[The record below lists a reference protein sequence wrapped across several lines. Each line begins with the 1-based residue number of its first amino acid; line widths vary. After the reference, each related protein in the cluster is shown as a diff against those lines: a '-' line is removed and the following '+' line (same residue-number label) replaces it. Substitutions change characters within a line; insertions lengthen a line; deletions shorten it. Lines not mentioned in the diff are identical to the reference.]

1 MNKRVP
7 KIIQK
12 WVSLIPEGNPKAQA
26 SLYSKN
32 AVLLATFE
40 PMLVGRRQIL
50 GYMVEFLDKDNMTCE
65 IMRNVT
71 QIDEDRDTLISS
83 GIYLFSFDD
92 EDGDRQEVLARY
104 TYVINEGRIITHH
117 SSVVPE
123 NE

>member
-1 MNKRVP
+1 M
-7 KIIQK
+7 I
-12 WVSLIPEGNPKAQA
+12 A
-26 SLYSKN
+26 
-32 AVLLATFE
+32 
-40 PMLVGRRQIL
+40 
-50 GYMVEFLDKDNMTCE
+50 
-65 IMRNVT
+65 
-71 QIDEDRDTLISS
+71 S

>member
-7 KIIQK
+7 KIVQK
-12 WVSLIPEGNPKAQA
+12 WVSLIPERSPKKQS

-40 PMLVGRRQIL
+40 PMLLGRKEIF
-50 GYMVEFLDKDNMTCE
+50 GYMLEFLNKDNMTCR
-65 IMRNVT
+65 IIKNVT
-71 QIDEDRDTLISS
+71 QIDEDRDTMIAS

-104 TYVINEGRIITHH
+104 TFVINEGRIITHH